1 MRSVEESEKLGNQIW
16 SSVKTELLLS
26 MRFMAPALS
35 VLEIRRDMS
44 TTSVGTDAVSVLY
57 NPNYVF
63 KTYVEDPGKMNRT
76 YLHMLMHCM
85 FRHMYR
91 ASEYPDSELWDLACD
106 IAVENIL
113 DSMDYQ
119 CIYRVSSD
127 LRDRWYKTLSEELK
141 VLTAE
146 KIYSF
151 LETHCQWKN
160 DVNAGVSE
168 DTDSYS
174 GEASIMPTEGLS
186 SNEDLLITEDTWNRL
201 VREFKMDDH
210 GFWERLPKEDEKPQ
224 EENKPDIDMQ
234 MQMRFRRANKKEI
247 EEAWKNTA
255 KRIKSDIASLGD
267 EKSTETG
274 SLKFYLKADTQDK
287 VYYTDFLNQIAVVRE
302 EIRIDPDSFDY
313 GLYNYGMEIYGN
325 MPLIEE
331 NEYSE
336 THRVDELVIAIDTS
350 ASCSEELVQSFLN
363 ETAGILR
370 QSENFFRE
378 IHVHIIECDNKVQND
393 IVINH
398 PEDMERYAD
407 RFEISGGY
415 GTDFRPVF
423 SYVDDLRKKG
433 ELKHLRG
440 LMYFT
445 DGFGDYPENP
455 TDYDTAFVFPSDKQT
470 GADKMPN
477 WAIQLYI

>member
-1 MRSVEESEKLGNQIW
+1 MPDEGYILNQTDNLANKIW
-16 SSVKTELLLS
+16 TSVKTELLLS

-35 VLEIRRDMS
+35 ILEIRRDMS

-63 KTYVEDPGKMNRT
+63 KTYVEDPNKLNRT

-91 ASEYPDSELWDLACD
+91 ASEYPDAELWDLACD
-106 IAVENIL
+106 IAVESIL

-127 LRDRWYKTLSEELK
+127 LRERWYGKLTEELK

-151 LETHCQWKN
+151 LEKN
-160 DVNAGVSE
+160 VEWNIR
-168 DTDSYS
+168 DSGS
-174 GEASIMPTEGLS
+174 A
-186 SNEDLLITEDTWNRL
+186 NENLITEDTWNRL
-201 VREFKMDDH
+201 VREFKLDDH
-210 GFWERLPKEDEKPQ
+210 SFWDRLENKEEEPQKED
-224 EENKPDIDMQ
+224 KPDIDMQ
-234 MQMRFRRANKKEI
+234 MQMRLRRANKKEV
-247 EEAWKNTA
+247 EDAWKNTA

-287 VYYTDFLNQIAVVRE
+287 TYYTDFLNQIAVVRE

-336 THRVDELVIAIDTS
+336 THKVDELVIAIDTS

-370 QSENFFRE
+370 SSENFFRE
-378 IHVHIIECDNKVQND
+378 IHVHIIECDNKIQND
-393 IVINH
+393 LTINH
-398 PEDMERYAD
+398 PEEMEHYAD

-445 DGFGDYPENP
+445 DGFGDYPEKP
-455 TDYDTAFVFPSDKQT
+455 TDYDTAFVFPSDKET

>member
-1 MRSVEESEKLGNQIW
+1 MSTVDKRENLGNQIW

-35 VLEIRRDMS
+35 VLEIKRDMS
-44 TTSVGTDAVSVLY
+44 TASVGTDAVSVLY
-57 NPNYVF
+57 NPNYVY
-63 KTYVEDPGKMNRT
+63 KTYVEDPSKLNRT

-85 FRHMYR
+85 FRHMYE
-91 ASEYPDSELWDLACD
+91 ADKFSDTELWDLACD
-106 IAVENIL
+106 IAVEHIL

-127 LRDRWYKTLSEELK
+127 LRERWYERLENELK

-146 KIYSF
+146 KLYRYF
-151 LETHCQWKN
+151 EEHCEWLIPDIGRGDLTEAESQN
-160 DVNAGVSE
+160 EAPDESIIDE
-168 DTDSYS
+168 D
-174 GEASIMPTEGLS
+174 I
-186 SNEDLLITEDTWNRL
+186 WNRL
-201 VREFKMDDH
+201 VREFKLDDH
-210 GFWERLPKEDEKPQ
+210 GFWERLEDKKDEAQNQPD
-224 EENKPDIDMQ
+224 KPDIDMQ
-234 MQMRFRRANKKEI
+234 MQLRLRRANKKEV
-247 EEAWKNTA
+247 EEAWKDTA
-255 KRIKSDIASLGD
+255 KRIKNDIASLGD
-267 EKSTETG
+267 EKSAESG
-274 SLKFYLKADTQDK
+274 SLKFYLKAETQEK
-287 VYYTDFLNQIAVVRE
+287 VYFTDFLNQIAVVRE

-336 THRVDELVIAIDTS
+336 THKVDELVIAIDTS
-350 ASCSEELVQSFLN
+350 ASCSEELVQTFLN

-378 IHVHIIECDNKVQND
+378 IHVHIIECDNKIQND
-393 IVINH
+393 LVINH
-398 PEDMERYAD
+398 PEEMEHYAD
-407 RFEISGGY
+407 KFEVSGGY

-445 DGFGDYPENP
+445 DGFGDYPEKP
-455 TDYDTAFVFPSDKQT
+455 TDYDTAFVYPSDKET

>member
-1 MRSVEESEKLGNQIW
+1 METSNQPEKLGNQIW
-16 SSVKTELLLS
+16 NSVKTELLLS

-35 VLEIRRDMS
+35 MLEIRRDMS

-63 KTYVEDPGKMNRT
+63 KTYVEDPNKLNRT

-91 ASEYPDSELWDLACD
+91 ASEYPDGELWDLACD
-106 IAVENIL
+106 IAVESIL

-127 LRDRWYKTLSEELK
+127 LRERWYGKLSEEIK

-146 KIYSF
+146 KVYSF
-151 LETHCQWKN
+151 LEKHCEWKIYHPKIEN
-160 DVNAGVSE
+160 TQEMAAEADDLAGIANAE
-168 DTDSYS
+168 K
-174 GEASIMPTEGLS
+174 
-186 SNEDLLITEDTWNRL
+186 DLNLITEDTWNRL
-201 VREFKMDDH
+201 VREFKLDDH
-210 GFWERLPKEDEKPQ
+210 CFWDRLDNNEDEPPKED
-224 EENKPDIDMQ
+224 KPDIDMQ
-234 MQMRFRRANKKEI
+234 MQMRLRRANKKEI
-247 EEAWKNTA
+247 EDAWKNTA

-287 VYYTDFLNQIAVVRE
+287 TYYTDFLNQIAVVRE

-336 THRVDELVIAIDTS
+336 THKVDELVIAIDTS

-370 QSENFFRE
+370 QRQNFFRE
-378 IHVHIIECDNKVQND
+378 IHVHIIECDNRVQND
-393 IVINH
+393 IIINH

-423 SYVDDLRKKG
+423 SHVDDLRRKG
-433 ELKHLRG
+433 QLKHLRG

-455 TDYDTAFVFPSDKQT
+455 TDYDTAFVYPSDKET